1 MPEDGRQLTE
11 TPQVAGQATA
21 PHWRPSVT
29 LVLAASMAFLVLL
42 SVVLVI
48 TIQVSASQKNTF
60 QLLREVTALVV
71 EYMDRSL
78 RDHLEPAEAQ
88 VAFVAQQIENGAFNL
103 QDRDRLQDLLTGA
116 VAGTPQITA
125 ILTWDRDFQRFGI
138 WREADGSTGILGG
151 DQSDD
156 PLIRAAAED
165 LKSREGAIWGEPVF
179 RGGAPRL
186 NLRRPLRSDGE
197 YVGFLAASIAVQDLS
212 GLTASLSGVLEGTA
226 FVLLGR
232 DRVLAHPN
240 LTSRHPEQSPESP
253 MVGLD
258 RVGDLVLA
266 QIWNAEPLDWF
277 TTEDFDAKVLR
288 IKLAD
293 QEYVFVYREITTFG
307 PEPWYIGAWFL
318 LTEDNVVDRF
328 WRSLEWSLLLLVLA
342 VAAAFLLGRFIARPI
357 RRVAEGTA
365 RIGHLDLA
373 HVDTLGPSRLRE
385 LDNQAQ
391 AFNAM
396 LASLRSFE
404 TYVPRRLV
412 TRLIQ
417 AGGEEAVT
425 SEEREL
431 TILFTDIADFTQ
443 LSEHRPAAEVADFLN
458 QHFALLGSCVE
469 AEDGTVDKFIGD
481 ALMAF
486 WGAPDPQPDT
496 AARACRAALAMAAAV
511 TDDNEKRR
519 AEGKPKVQVRIGI
532 HTGPVVVGNIGWPGR
547 INYTIVG
554 DTVNSSQRLEALGKD
569 MGQGQ
574 EVTILVSGA
583 TAQRLDDSFKLD
595 FAGRFEVR
603 GKSDSLEVYR
613 LRTE

>member
-11 TPQVAGQATA
+11 MPEAIGRA
-21 PHWRPSVT
+21 PARSWRPSVT
-29 LVLAASMAFLVLL
+29 LVLAASMALLVLL

-48 TIQVSASQKNTF
+48 TIQVSAGQKNTY
-60 QLLREVTALVV
+60 QLLREVTALVI

-88 VAFVAQQIENGAFNL
+88 VAFVASQIENGAFDL
-103 QDRDRLQDLLTGA
+103 QDRSRLQDLLTGA

-125 ILTWDRDFQRFGI
+125 ILSWDRDLQRFGV
-138 WREADGSTGILGG
+138 WRKADGSTGILGG
-151 DQSDD
+151 DHSED
-156 PLIRAAAED
+156 PVIRAAAEEM
-165 LKSREGAIWGEPVF
+165 KSLNSAIWGEPIF
-179 RGGAPRL
+179 RDGAPRL
-186 NLRRPLRSDGE
+186 NLRRPLRDDGE
-197 YVGFLAASIAVQDLS
+197 FVGFLVASIAVRDLS

-226 FVLLGR
+226 FILQGR

-240 LTSRHPEQSPESP
+240 LTSSHPEQSPEDP
-253 MVGLD
+253 VVGLD

-266 QIWNAEPLDWF
+266 QIWNARPLDWF
-277 TTEDFDAKVLR
+277 ATEDFDAKVLR
-288 IKLAD
+288 IELAD
-293 QEYVFVYREITTFG
+293 QEYVFVYREITSYG
-307 PEPWYIGAWFL
+307 REPWYIGAWFH
-318 LTEDNVVDRF
+318 LTADNVVDRL

-342 VAAAFLLGRFIARPI
+342 VAAAFLLGRLIARPI

-431 TILFTDIADFTQ
+431 TILFTDIADFTR
-443 LSEHRPAAEVADFLN
+443 LSEHRPAAEVAEFLN

-496 AARACRAALAMAAAV
+496 AVRACRAALAMAAAV
-511 TDDNEKRR
+511 TADNQRRR
-519 AEGKPKVQVRIGI
+519 AAGKSPVQVRIGI

-569 MGQGQ
+569 MGQGE

-583 TAQRLDDSFKLD
+583 TAERLDDSFELD

-613 LRTE
+613 LRT

>member
-342 VAAAFLLGRFIARPI
+342 VPSATRRIGLAMKRPRRKAAA
-357 RRVAEGTA
+357 TA
-365 RIGHLDLA
+365 RTRRRRLHSRDRQKRST
-373 HVDTLGPSRLRE
+373 TLSSVNR
-385 LDNQAQ
+385 NQAPMYQ
-391 AFNAM
+391 
-396 LASLRSFE
+396 
-404 TYVPRRLV
+404 
-412 TRLIQ
+412 
-417 AGGEEAVT
+417 
-425 SEEREL
+425 
-431 TILFTDIADFTQ
+431 
-443 LSEHRPAAEVADFLN
+443 
-458 QHFALLGSCVE
+458 GS
-469 AEDGTVDKFIGD
+469 G
-481 ALMAF
+481 
-486 WGAPDPQPDT
+486 
-496 AARACRAALAMAAAV
+496 
-511 TDDNEKRR
+511 
-519 AEGKPKVQVRIGI
+519 PKVVISR
-532 HTGPVVVGNIGWPGR
+532 
-547 INYTIVG
+547 
-554 DTVNSSQRLEALGKD
+554 
-569 MGQGQ
+569 
-574 EVTILVSGA
+574 
-583 TAQRLDDSFKLD
+583 
-595 FAGRFEVR
+595 
-603 GKSDSLEVYR
+603 
-613 LRTE
+613 